1 MQISCTDY
9 GIAFRFS
16 NKNKYNFSF
25 LVQGDRDFVCT
36 QQINDCWWWSSN
48 HGIRYLRFKYFLF
61 VMKYLLL
68 FRNRKNIC
76 VCLLS
81 LEFFYWF
88 YMYSF
93 LYLTL
98 TWYFSLLFTA
108 NINDRSMLGDRDSE
122 LAVCVQDVKKTVSSF
137 YHQFFFSWIIRK
149 KYVEG

>member
-1 MQISCTDY
+1 MFKVTEILYVHSKLMIVDDEVVIMGSGICALSIFFLWWNICSCSV
-9 GIAFRFS
+9 IE
-16 NKNKYNFSF
+16 
-25 LVQGDRDFVCT
+25 
-36 QQINDCWWWSSN
+36 
-48 HGIRYLRFKYFLF
+48 
-61 VMKYLLL
+61 
-68 FRNRKNIC
+68 KNIC